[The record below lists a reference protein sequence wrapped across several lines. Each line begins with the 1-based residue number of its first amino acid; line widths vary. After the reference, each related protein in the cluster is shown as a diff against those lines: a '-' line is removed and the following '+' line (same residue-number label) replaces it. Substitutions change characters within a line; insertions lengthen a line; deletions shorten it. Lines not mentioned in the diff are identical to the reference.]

1 MNLGFY
7 VHNTSNTP
15 LNHKVYTALNEAL
28 DAGLVS
34 DASLFYDEVDF
45 NPIDKKFGTFNSTDL
60 WSFHGLLVV
69 THLNGLQMANNVVND
84 IDILYLYTKDDNNL
98 MSLISGTK
106 DAQVI
111 TLNEEDSN
119 NFKRLTGRDS
129 ILLEEFSAEEIMKVT
144 HERV

>member
-15 LNHKVYTALNEAL
+15 LNHKVYTVLNEAL
-28 DAGLVS
+28 DGGLVS
-34 DASLFYDEVDF
+34 DAILFYDEVDF
-45 NPIDKKFGTFNSTDL
+45 NPDDKKFGTFNSTDL

-111 TLNEEDSN
+111 TLNEEDSK

>member
-7 VHNTSNTP
+7 VHNTANTP
-15 LNHKVYTALNEAL
+15 FNQKVYTVLNEAL
-28 DAGLVS
+28 DNGIVP

-45 NPIDKKFGTFNSTDL
+45 NPSDKKFGTFNSTDL

-69 THLNGLQMANNVVND
+69 THLDGLQMANNVVND
-84 IDILYLYTKDDNNL
+84 IDILYLYTEGDKNL
-98 MSLISGTK
+98 MSLISSTK
-106 DAQVI
+106 EVQVI
-111 TLNEEDSN
+111 TLNEEDRT

-129 ILLEEFSAEEIMKVT
+129 ILLERFSAEEIMKVT

>member
-15 LNHKVYTALNEAL
+15 LNHKVYTVLNEAL

>member
-7 VHNTSNTP
+7 VHNTANTP
-15 LNHKVYTALNEAL
+15 FNQKVYTVLNEAL
-28 DAGLVS
+28 DNGIVS

-45 NPIDKKFGTFNSTDL
+45 NPSDKKFGTFNSTDL

-69 THLNGLQMANNVVND
+69 THLDGLQMANSVVND
-84 IDILYLYTKDDNNL
+84 IDILYVYTEGDKNL
-98 MSLISGTK
+98 MSLISSTK

-111 TLNEEDSN
+111 TLNEEDRT

-129 ILLEEFSAEEIMKVT
+129 ILLEQFSAEEIMKVT

>member
-1 MNLGFY
+1 
-7 VHNTSNTP
+7 
-15 LNHKVYTALNEAL
+15 
-28 DAGLVS
+28 
-34 DASLFYDEVDF
+34 
-45 NPIDKKFGTFNSTDL
+45 
-60 WSFHGLLVV
+60 
-69 THLNGLQMANNVVND
+69 MANNVVND

>member
-15 LNHKVYTALNEAL
+15 LNHKVYTVLNEAL

-60 WSFHGLLVV
+60 WSFYGLLVV

>member
-7 VHNTSNTP
+7 VHNTANTP
-15 LNHKVYTALNEAL
+15 FNQKVYTVLNEAL
-28 DAGLVS
+28 DNGIVP

-45 NPIDKKFGTFNSTDL
+45 NPCDKKFGTFNSTDL

-69 THLNGLQMANNVVND
+69 THLDGLEMANNVVND
-84 IDILYLYTKDDNNL
+84 IDILYLYTEGDKNL
-98 MSLISGTK
+98 MSLISSTK

-111 TLNEEDSN
+111 TLNEEDRT

-129 ILLEEFSAEEIMKVT
+129 ILLEQFSAEEIMKVT